1 MTSPPDSQQRLREA
15 GLRVTAPR
23 IAVLEALDAA
33 DGHITADQVRQAVL
47 ARLGSVSVQ
56 TIYDILS
63 ALTAAGLVR
72 CLETPGHPAR
82 FETRVGDNH
91 HHFICRTCGTTIDID
106 CAAGEAPCLTPQALP
121 SGFHADEAE
130 VTYWGTCSSCC
141 ELAVAPVASPGRE
154 RAEDRHEERSAT
166 R

>member
-1 MTSPPDSQQRLREA
+1 LTSSSIVARFLPVVSRQDSQQRLRDV
-15 GLRVTAPR
+15 GLRVTSPR
-23 IAVLEALDAA
+23 IAVLEALDDA
-33 DGHITADQVRQAVL
+33 DGHITADQVRKAVL

-91 HHFICRTCGTTIDID
+91 HHFICRTCGRTIDID
-106 CAAGEAPCLTPQALP
+106 CATGDTPCLTPRRLP
-121 SGFHADEAE
+121 TGFQADEAE
-130 VTYWGTCSSCC
+130 VTYWGSCSDC
-141 ELAVAPVASPGRE
+141 R
-154 RAEDRHEERSAT
+154 
-166 R
+166 

>member
-1 MTSPPDSQQRLREA
+1 MASPPDSQQRLRAA

-23 IAVLEALDAA
+23 IAVLEALDRAEG
-33 DGHITADQVRQAVL
+33 DITADQVMQAVL
-47 ARLGSVSVQ
+47 ARLGSVSFQ

-91 HHFICRTCGTTIDID
+91 HHFICRACGKTIDVD
-106 CAAGEAPCLTPQALP
+106 CSIGEAPCLTPNTLP
-121 SGFHADEAE
+121 EGFAAD
-130 VTYWGTCSSCC
+130 
-141 ELAVAPVASPGRE
+141 
-154 RAEDRHEERSAT
+154 
-166 R
+166 

>member
-1 MTSPPDSQQRLREA
+1 MFVPMLGRPDSPQRLSEA

-23 IAVLEALDAA
+23 IAVHEALDSA

-56 TIYDILS
+56 TIYDILY
-63 ALTAAGLVR
+63 ALAAAGLVR

-106 CAAGEAPCLTPQALP
+106 CATGEAPCLTPQGLP
-121 SGFHADEAE
+121 TGFRADEAE
-130 VTYWGTCSSCC
+130 VTYWGTCSRHD
-141 ELAVAPVASPGRE
+141 GRSVE
-154 RAEDRHEERSAT
+154 SR
-166 R
+166 

>member
-1 MTSPPDSQQRLREA
+1 MAIRPDYQQRLREA
-15 GLRVTAPR
+15 GLRVTSPR
-23 IAVLEALDAA
+23 LAVLEALDDA

-47 ARLGSVSVQ
+47 ERLGSVSVQ

-91 HHFICRTCGTTIDID
+91 HHFICRSCGQTIDVD
-106 CAAGEAPCLTPQALP
+106 CAVGEKPCLTPLALP
-121 SGFHADEAE
+121 FGFMADEAE
-130 VTYWGTCSSCC
+130 VTYWGTCTDCS
-141 ELAVAPVASPGRE
+141 
-154 RAEDRHEERSAT
+154 
-166 R
+166 

>member
-1 MTSPPDSQQRLREA
+1 MTSPADTQQRLRDA

-23 IAVLEALDAA
+23 IAVLEALDEAE
-33 DGHITADQVRQAVL
+33 GHVTAEQVRRSVL

-56 TIYDILS
+56 TVYDILS

-91 HHFICRTCGTTIDID
+91 HHFICRACGKTIDID
-106 CAAGEAPCLTPQALP
+106 CATGETPCLTPKALP
-121 SGFHADEAE
+121 SGFMADEAE
-130 VTYWGTCSSCC
+130 VTYWGICSDCRDRT
-141 ELAVAPVASPGRE
+141 AVAGVS
-154 RAEDRHEERSAT
+154 S
-166 R
+166 

>member
-1 MTSPPDSQQRLREA
+1 MASPPDSQQRLRAA

-23 IAVLEALDAA
+23 IAVLEALDDA

-56 TIYDILS
+56 TIYDILA

-91 HHFICRTCGTTIDID
+91 HHFICRMCGKTIDID
-106 CAAGEAPCLTPQALP
+106 CATGETPCLTPQALP
-121 SGFHADEAE
+121 SGFEADEAE
-130 VTYWGTCSSCC
+130 VTYWGTCSDCR
-141 ELAVAPVASPGRE
+141 ERPAAPVLASDAAGP
-154 RAEDRHEERSAT
+154 AD
-166 R
+166 

>member
-1 MTSPPDSQQRLREA
+1 MFVRMLGRPDSPQRLREA

-23 IAVLEALDAA
+23 IAVHEALDSA

-56 TIYDILS
+56 TIYDILY

-91 HHFICRTCGTTIDID
+91 HHFICRTCGRTIDID
-106 CAAGEAPCLTPQALP
+106 CATGEAPCLTPQELP
-121 SGFHADEAE
+121 AGFRADEAE
-130 VTYWGTCSSCC
+130 VTYWGTCSRHD
-141 ELAVAPVASPGRE
+141 GRSVE
-154 RAEDRHEERSAT
+154 SR
-166 R
+166 

>member
-1 MTSPPDSQQRLREA
+1 MFERMLSRPDSPQRLREA

-23 IAVLEALDAA
+23 IAVHEALDSA

-56 TIYDILS
+56 TIYDILN

-106 CAAGEAPCLTPQALP
+106 CATGEAPCLTPQGLP
-121 SGFHADEAE
+121 TGFRADEAE
-130 VTYWGTCSSCC
+130 VTYWGTCS
-141 ELAVAPVASPGRE
+141 
-154 RAEDRHEERSAT
+154 RHEGRSAES